1 VNKLSDIPAVILAG
15 GKGSRLAEETYAVP
29 KPMVEIGDMPI
40 LLHIMHIYAAHGV
53 REFVICA
60 GHKGNIIK
68 DFFLRY
74 SAHKGSLTVN
84 LGTGDLQLHGHE
96 ATRDWLVHVLDTGPE
111 TMTGG
116 RIKRAAAFL
125 EGRRFFATYGDGVSS
140 IDIDALYDAH
150 VESGGRATLSAV
162 RPPARFGNIV
172 IDAGKV
178 RKFEEKPQ
186 TGEGWINGGFM
197 VMEPTVA
204 TYLDDDSTVLEH
216 GPLERLANE
225 GELTCYQHEGFWQ
238 CMDTVRDMTYLRSLW
253 NSGKAPWKCW

>member
-1 VNKLSDIPAVILAG
+1 MDISGIPAVLLAG
-15 GKGSRLAEETYAVP
+15 GKGTRLAEETYDIP

-40 LLHIMHIYAAHGV
+40 LLHIMHIYASYGV

-74 SAHKGSLTVN
+74 AAHQGSLTVN
-84 LGTGDLQLHGHE
+84 LATGNVQTHSRE
-96 ATRDWLVHVLDTGPE
+96 ITRDWIVHVLDTGPE

-125 EGRRFFATYGDGVSS
+125 NGRRFFATYGDGVSS
-140 IDIDALYDAH
+140 IDMKALLDCH
-150 VESGGRATLSAV
+150 SNSGAKVTLSAV

-172 IDAGKV
+172 VENGRV
-178 RKFEEKPQ
+178 RRFEEKPQ

-197 VMEPTVA
+197 VMEPSIYN
-204 TYLDDDSTVLEH
+204 YLDDDATVLERE
-216 GPLERLANE
+216 PLERLADE
-225 GELTCYQHEGFWQ
+225 GALGCYQHEGFWQ
-238 CMDTVRDMTYLRSLW
+238 CMDTVRDMNYLRSLW
-253 NSGKAPWKCW
+253 SGSDAPWKRW